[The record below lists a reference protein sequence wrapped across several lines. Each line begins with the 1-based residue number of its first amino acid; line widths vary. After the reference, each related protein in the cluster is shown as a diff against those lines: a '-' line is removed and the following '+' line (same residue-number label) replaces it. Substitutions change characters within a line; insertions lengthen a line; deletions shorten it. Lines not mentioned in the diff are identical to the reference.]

1 MTSSIVDADLEVRA
15 RSVSV
20 ADRTIT
26 VNLEDGRSISVP
38 TEWYP
43 RLKYATPQERANYE
57 ISDYGIEWPDV
68 EADFSIRGIL
78 LGRRSGENP
87 ACFRYWLQNRKRGKR
102 VTVME
107 WLELRRKARSNKR
120 VPHGQV
126 RASKNGKRSKVL
138 N

>member
-1 MTSSIVDADLEVRA
+1 MTSSIADAAFEVRA

-20 ADRTIT
+20 TDRTIT

-38 TEWYP
+38 ADWYP
-43 RLKYATPQERANYE
+43 RLKHATPQERANYE
-57 ISDYGIEWPDV
+57 ISEFGIEWPDV

-107 WLELRRKARSNKR
+107 WLELRRKARSSSR
-120 VPHGQV
+120 VPRGQI
-126 RASKNGKRSKVL
+126 RAPRNGKRSKVL